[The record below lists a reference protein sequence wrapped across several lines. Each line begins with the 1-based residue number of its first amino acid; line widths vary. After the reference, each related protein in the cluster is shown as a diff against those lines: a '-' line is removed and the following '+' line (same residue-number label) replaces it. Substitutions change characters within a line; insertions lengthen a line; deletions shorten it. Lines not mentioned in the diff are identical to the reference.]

1 MPLVLGTWVHHP
13 PANRPPPAY
22 RYDNEWGYSARFV
35 DVARM
40 VVQSL

>member
-1 MPLVLGTWVHHP
+1 MAVLVPLSEPRAPLP
-13 PANRPPPAY
+13 PCS

-40 VVQSL
+40 VAQSL